1 MFEGLMKL
9 LTTCV
14 KKKKIHSSCC
24 EIDIKD
30 NDSPP
35 LTPIKK

>member
-9 LTTCV
+9 LITCF
-14 KKKKIHSSCC
+14 KHKKIHSSCC

-35 LTPIKK
+35 ITPTKK